1 MQSRVSSLFLI
12 IIVAIFGVVSSA
24 YSEAKPLKIL
34 VVNGGCCH
42 DYAKQG
48 PILKEILEAKL
59 NAEVTVASSS
69 SKKTDARFEIYEK
82 EDWAKDYDLVVHNE
96 CSAKV
101 NDKAYVKRILDAHLN
116 GVPAINLHC
125 AMHSYRWGNFKQP
138 VKPGADNAGWF
149 EMIGVQSSG
158 HGPKFP
164 VKVDYIEKEHPVTKG
179 LENWTTPKGELY
191 NNVQVFDNAKILA
204 IGSQEIRDKKIADAA
219 VVWTNSYGPKKTKII
234 SLSIAHT
241 SEEMKVENFQEL
253 LKRSAL
259 WATGNINAD
268 GSAKNGL
275 AK

>member
-1 MQSRVSSLFLI
+1 MPNKVCYIILTFFL
-12 IIVAIFGVVSSA
+12 AVVGFSNEASA
-24 YSEAKPLKIL
+24 EVTPLKIL

-42 DYAKQG
+42 DYDKQG

-59 NAEVTVASSS
+59 NAEVTLATSP
-69 SKKTDARFEIYEK
+69 SKKTDARFKIYEK
-82 EDWAKDYDLVVHNE
+82 EDWAKGYDLVIHNE
-96 CSAKV
+96 CSANVK
-101 NDKAYVKRILDAHLN
+101 DKAYVKRILDAHLN

-125 AMHSYRWGNFKQP
+125 AMHSYRWGDFKKP

-158 HGPKFP
+158 HGPQFP
-164 VKVDYIEKEHPVTKG
+164 VKVDYIDKEHPVTKG

-191 NNVQVFDNAKILA
+191 NNVQVFESAKILA
-204 IGSQEIRDKKIADAA
+204 IGSQNLRKKKIADAA
-219 VVWTNSYGPKKTKII
+219 VIWTNSYGPKKTKII

-241 SEEMKVENFQEL
+241 SGEMKTENFQEL

-259 WATGNINAD
+259 WATDNINED
-268 GSAKNGL
+268 GSAKKGL

>member
-1 MQSRVSSLFLI
+1 MTTKVYSI
-12 IIVAIFGVVSSA
+12 IITAFLTVFSFTNESRAELKS
-24 YSEAKPLKIL
+24 LKIL

-42 DYAKQG
+42 DYDKQG
-48 PILKEILEAKL
+48 PILKEILEEKL
-59 NAEVTVASSS
+59 NAEVTVASSP

-82 EDWAKDYDLVVHNE
+82 EDWAKGYDLVVHNE
-96 CSAKV
+96 CSANV
-101 NDKAYVKRILDAHLN
+101 TDKAYVKRILDAHIS

-138 VKPGADNAGWF
+138 VKQGADNAGWF

-179 LENWTTPKGELY
+179 LKNWTTPKGELY

-204 IGSQEIRDKKIADAA
+204 IGSQDLRNKKIADAA
-219 VVWTNSYGPKKTKII
+219 VVWTNSYGPNKTKII
-234 SLSIAHT
+234 SISIAHT
-241 SEEMKVENFQEL
+241 SGEMKDENFKEL